1 MYTGKSKKTVL
12 LVLSLAGV
20 GMQDYV
26 KPLLRSLHWFPIR
39 AQTECEIRLFLPACV
54 ISLSV
59 NSPVLCVPQT
69 LVS

>member
-1 MYTGKSKKTVL
+1 MP
-12 LVLSLAGV
+12 LVLSLASV
-20 GMQDYV
+20 DMQDHA
-26 KPLLRSLHWFPIR
+26 KFHWFPIR
-39 AQTECEIRLFLPACV
+39 ARIEGEIRLFLPACV